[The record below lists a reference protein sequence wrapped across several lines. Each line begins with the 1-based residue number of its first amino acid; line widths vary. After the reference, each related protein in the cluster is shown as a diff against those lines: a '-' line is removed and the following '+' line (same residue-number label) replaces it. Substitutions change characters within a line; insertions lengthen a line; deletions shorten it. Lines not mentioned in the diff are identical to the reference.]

1 MFIFF
6 NKFIAL
12 SSLAI
17 IATAC
22 SIPNYQSLY
31 VPTRTSQP
39 NLTSAFA
46 QGITSYPDIKS
57 VMRQKNIKF
66 LKEQH
71 AHLAYKQDKD
81 YSKRSLKDSRLA
93 QAITPEKLSSDEL
106 VASKVVLGT
115 LKGSACNKS
124 FSVDVNITKLHEK
137 DDGIKP
143 LQGILADVNINK
155 MLGKELKFKINGT
168 FRSSTISDNRSSI
181 TIETPIEGE
190 MTGGFLNLNSSS
202 KPLTKQEVDDEYI
215 RRKRAVDEYE
225 ALAFVFDGAYTY
237 AAMVA
242 HHPDVIQ
249 KMESHYIAEYNR
261 EIEFEFGPPPVSPS
275 ISLHLDVGRDK
286 DGKGW
291 VGVIE
296 GDGFK
301 DCHDIVLV
309 NENGIT
315 TSKLP
320 AITGQIAFGRSM
332 TKSKVF
338 KEYWLNVAAS
348 EGYDDAYYLLGR
360 HYEELGKSS
369 PDDYQRALQNYRA
382 AIEKIS
388 DTRAQAALGRMYA
401 NGLGTPVNPMEGKK
415 WMELASET
423 IRVAEEVCVSPK
435 IIAVIRSI
443 MLQQVGN
450 GKVMGMLMGGITGF
464 HVDPGVMKVEKISAS
479 GVVSANKPFICLVEG
494 NRIGASA
501 DASGVNSYV
510 YNGIHNGQHTWIR
523 DELYST
529 VMEGVAS
536 VYNRISDTSPY
547 QQQSFVI
554 EPLGDHRYKLA
565 SKIIDL
571 GLGDSVVKNKE
582 AALTVRLTA
591 DGQQQPKDEHQIIK
605 DCTTCPEMIV
615 ISSGEFIMGYR
626 SSVEKSG
633 RNVSVN
639 AFALGKTE
647 VTQRQWRAVM
657 GSNPSK
663 FSSCGEDCP
672 VEQVSWDG
680 AQEFIKKLNAMT
692 GKQYHLPSATEWEYA
707 CRAGGQQEYCGSDI
721 LDKVG
726 WYEANSED
734 TTHPVAR
741 KQPNAFG
748 LYDMSGNVMEWLE
761 VSNSPRHS
769 GMRELRGGHW
779 GRSARAA
786 APSLF
791 VLPIGWSF
799 AGFRLARILP

>member
-1 MFIFF
+1 MFRFV

-12 SSLAI
+12 STLAI

-22 SIPNYQSLY
+22 SIPNYQSLF
-31 VPTRTSQP
+31 VQNRTSQP
-39 NLTSAFA
+39 DLTSLFA
-46 QGITSYPDIKS
+46 QSITSHSDIRS
-57 VMRQKNIKF
+57 DMRQKNIKF

-81 YSKRSLKDSRLA
+81 YSKRSLKDSRIA
-93 QAITPEKLSSDEL
+93 QAIAPEKLSPDEL

-115 LKGSACNKS
+115 LKGSACNKN
-124 FSVDVNITKLHEK
+124 FSVDVHITKLHEK
-137 DDGIKP
+137 DDGFMP
-143 LQGILADVNINK
+143 TQGILADVNFTK
-155 MLGKELKFKINGT
+155 LLGKGGKFKINGT
-168 FRSSTISDNRSSI
+168 FRSSSISDNTSSI
-181 TIETPIEGE
+181 AIETPMEGE

-237 AAMVA
+237 ASMVA

-249 KMESHYIAEYNR
+249 KMEEHYIAEYNR
-261 EIEFEFGPPPVSPS
+261 EIEFEFGLPPIPPS
-275 ISLHLDVGRDK
+275 ISLHLDVGRDG

-309 NENGIT
+309 NGNGIT

-348 EGYDDAYYLLGR
+348 KGYDDAYYLLGTF
-360 HYEELGKSS
+360 YEEQGKNS
-369 PDDYQRALQNYRA
+369 PDDYRRALQNYRT
-382 AIEKIS
+382 AIEKAS

-401 NGLGTPVNPMEGKK
+401 NGLGTPVNPAEAKK

-423 IRVAEEVCVSPK
+423 NRVAAEVCVSPK
-435 IIAVIRSI
+435 TIAVISSI
-443 MLQQVGN
+443 MSQQVVS
-450 GKVMGMLMGGITGF
+450 GKVGGMLMGGMTGL
-464 HVDPGVMKVEKISAS
+464 HVDPGSMRVEKISAS

-494 NRIGASA
+494 TSVGRSA
-501 DASGVNSYV
+501 DASGANSYV
-510 YNGIHNGQHTWIR
+510 YDGIHNGQHTWIR
-523 DELYST
+523 DESYKI
-529 VMEGVAS
+529 VMEGTAFVI
-536 VYNRISDTSPY
+536 NHLSDISPY

-582 AALTVRLTA
+582 VALTVRLTA
-591 DGQQQPKDEHQIIK
+591 DGQQPKDEHQIIK
-605 DCTTCPEMIV
+605 DCTTCPEMVV
-615 ISSGEFIMGYR
+615 IPSGEFKMGYR
-626 SSVEKSG
+626 SSIEKSG

-647 VTQRQWRAVM
+647 VTQIQWRAVM

-663 FSSCGEDCP
+663 FSSCGDDCP
-672 VEQVSWDG
+672 VEQVSWDS

-692 GKQYHLPSATEWEYA
+692 GKQYRLPSETEWEYA
-707 CRAGGQQEYCGSDI
+707 CRAGKQQEYCGSDI

-726 WYEANSED
+726 WYDANSED

-761 VSNSPRHS
+761 VSNHPRHR
-769 GMRELRGGHW
+769 GMHELRGGAWHY
-779 GRSARAA
+779 SARAA
-786 APSLF
+786 ERGMLVP
-791 VLPIGWSF
+791 PIGYSF
-799 AGFRLARILP
+799 AGFRVARILP